1 MSENKKA
8 PEGGAQGTSNAEQVW
23 DKVVAETKD
32 KLEDLK
38 DTAQLR
44 MQISKL
50 ESRRKKA
57 YTRLGEVT
65 YKRLHAVHGAVPGA
79 APGAATGKLEEA
91 SDRLVTEITNLTH
104 EITALT
110 LKLKMKKL
118 RVKGS

>member
-65 YKRLHAVHGAVPGA
+65 YKRLHAVPGA
-79 APGAATGKLEEA
+79 APGKLEEA